1 MLTPPRPGRL
11 SGRTALITGASRG
24 IGRAIALRYA
34 EEGADLFLTAS
45 GHGPLDETRKLA
57 ETLGAT
63 VHTHAADVSDR
74 AAVQAMVDASL
85 SAFGS
90 IDVLVNNAGVYKAA
104 RLVDYSFEDFDRIM
118 QVNVYGAFQVMQ
130 LLLRHMQAR
139 GRGKVV
145 NIASTAGKAGSM
157 NQSAYNASKHALV
170 GLTRCAALEM
180 GAQGINVNAICPGF
194 VETDMLESF
203 RTPRRHPGRA
213 LREGDGRRP
222 GARAAEAL
230 PAAEGDRR
238 PGGVPGVGRIRRHD
252 RPDAAARRRHADGL
266 TGARPL
272 SLRNTSS
279 PLRLPLR
286 LLNAAQSPR
295 RSMDA
300 SHN

>member
-85 SAFGS
+85 SAFDS

-118 QVNVYGAFQVMQ
+118 QVNVYGAFHVMQ

-203 RTPRRHPGRA
+203 RTHA
-213 LREGDGRRP
+213 DIL
-222 GARAAEAL
+222 
-230 PAAEGDRR
+230 
-238 PGGVPGVGRIRRHD
+238 GVPFEKVMEGGL
-252 RPDAAARRRHADGL
+252 ARVPLKRFLQPKEIADLAVYLASGESDGM
-266 TGARPL
+266 TGQ
-272 SLRNTSS
+272 T
-279 PLRLPLR
+279 
-286 LLNAAQSPR
+286 LLLDGG
-295 RSMDA
+295 MLMV
-300 SHN
+300 